1 MIRKSMAIFLLLIP
15 FLSNSQVFI
24 SDNVTGNIYREA
36 ADKSVE
42 GSPFFIDDWSKGV
55 IYMKDGSK
63 ADKFLLKLDALRNE
77 LIFLHDGQILS
88 VVNPVKEFVLM
99 PSDTK
104 QLLFRCGFPAF
115 ERYDEN
121 SFYQVLQDGPTSLLK
136 MNRKSIKES
145 TAFNQGLKKEYIL
158 NETYYIVKPGR
169 APIRIKKDKSS
180 LLEALGD
187 GDGKL
192 PAWMSKNG
200 NRCRSEDDMAA
211 VVKIFNEGGYK

>member
-1 MIRKSMAIFLLLIP
+1 MMRKSMALFLLLLP

-99 PSDTK
+99 PSETK
-104 QLLFRCGFPAF
+104 QLLFRCGYPTF

-158 NETYYIVKPGR
+158 NETYYIAKQGR
-169 APIRIKKDKSS
+169 DPIRIRKDKSS

-187 GDGKL
+187 ADGKL
-192 PAWMSKNG
+192 AAWMSKNG
-200 NRCRSEDDMAA
+200 NRCRTEDDMAA
-211 VVKIFNEGGYK
+211 VVKAYNEGSYK

>member
-1 MIRKSMAIFLLLIP
+1 MIRKSIALVFILLP
-15 FLSNSQVFI
+15 FLSQSQVFI

-36 ADKSVE
+36 ADKSIE
-42 GSPFFIDDWSKGV
+42 GSPFFVDDWVKGV

-63 ADKFLLKLDALRNE
+63 ADKFLLKLDLLRNE

-88 VVNPVKEFVLM
+88 VVNPVKEFVLNTA
-99 PSDTK
+99 DNK
-104 QLLFRCGFPAF
+104 QLLFRCDYPAY
-115 ERYDEN
+115 ERFDAN

-158 NETYYIVKPGR
+158 NESYYISKPGR
-169 APIRIKKDKSS
+169 DLVRIKRDRSS

-187 GDGKL
+187 ADGKL
-192 PAWMSKNG
+192 AAWMSKNG
-200 NRCRSEDDMAA
+200 NRCRTEEDMAA
-211 VVKIFNEGGYK
+211 VIKAYNEGSYK